1 MQTATDSTDFRS
13 VQGLLEHLKS
23 GVVTVIAR
31 EKTLIKER
39 AERLLAVRREMILRE
54 EADAGILTRRIHNL
68 AAVRQQAVDEAQAV
82 LELRSAR
89 IQQAYHQSRA
99 ALANR
104 VQGVKDRRI
113 GQVQGSIMRNRQ
125 IRQQELAQAKEAHQA
140 FQTQLA
146 DDRKVRRELRIS
158 ALKALRTYQPLLANR
173 FNGKRAMT
181 VEVVQTGTPEEL
193 RGQLLEQLEMAR
205 VSSDV
210 ARNLPL
216 AKFFRLIPLWLLAA
230 IVAGAHV
237 WWALRHGSSGIGP
250 ILPSLFIAE
259 GLLLVVWLV
268 GLMLSMPAV
277 RRASQSLAA
286 ARLLENA
293 AENESTARLASLD
306 AEIQNEHAIEGQSLG
321 ETFRESDSEWRTRMS
336 EGQKKL
342 ERQLVRLP
350 ATLEKLHRREL
361 AKIDSEHERALE
373 IVQAEADERTVLTET
388 ARAQANAAVDSAVD
402 VEIDSLRVPWGGEVL
417 PLYQSLAGLEANSL
431 SGFPPWTTE
440 ACNNWTPPDE
450 APLSVRIGRVEVD
463 TAKLAGG
470 LPHDPRLS
478 LAGGEK
484 LNVPFSLAFP
494 DQGSVMI
501 ESDGTGGGVATL
513 ALNAIALRLLASH
526 PPGRASFVFIDPVGL
541 GKDFAGLMHLADYEE
556 TLINQRIWTQ
566 STQIEER
573 LAELNEHI
581 EKVIQMYLRN
591 EFANITEY
599 NEQAGTIAEKYRFL
613 VIAGFPSAFSE
624 TSCKRLLSIVSSGA
638 RCGVH
643 LLIQRDLRQPPPD
656 AALDDELRRTC
667 MQVTLR
673 DGVFHLSGAQPGADV
688 VVFDSPPTHE
698 DSITL
703 VHRIGKASID
713 SNRVQVPFAHIA
725 PPADEIWQS
734 DTTDEL
740 RVPIGR
746 TGAKKLQMLAIGKG
760 TRQHALVAGK
770 TGSGKSTL
778 FHVIITNLALW
789 CSPEQ
794 VEFYLVDF
802 KKGVEFKCYAA
813 KRLPHARV
821 IAIESDREFALSV
834 LQRIDVELKRRGE
847 LFRRA
852 GSQDLAGYKRTAG
865 HEPLPRSL
873 LLIDEFQEFF
883 TEDDAVAQEASL
895 LLDRIVRQ
903 GRAFGIHVILGSQTL
918 GGAYTLARA
927 TLGQMVIRI
936 ALQCNETDAHLI
948 MDDDNPA
955 PRLLTRP
962 GEGIYNDQAGALAA
976 NSPFQI
982 VWLPEDERDAALDK
996 VNALATRDGKLPP
1009 SPIIFEGNAP
1019 ADVRDNME
1027 VKRLIASKPIT
1038 RPVTARAWLGAPNSI
1053 KGPTEAQFQRQSG
1066 SHLLVVGQSAER
1078 ALSLLAIS
1086 IVSLAAQY
1094 PSDQVEFVILD
1105 PHAYDNGANGFFQ
1118 KLAAVLSH
1126 KVRIGGPAEVPALMA
1141 DLSNELEARGPSSG
1155 RDAPEV
1161 FLIIH
1166 DLQRFKSLRPD
1177 DEFRFSMDDDA
1188 SAGATPSQAFANLLG
1203 EGGPV
1208 GMHVLAATDTWN
1220 NVSRWI
1226 PRKLMVEFEMRVLF
1240 QMSANDSSNL
1250 IDSPAATTLGLH
1262 RALFHNEHF
1271 GTFETFRPYAMPDEA
1286 WLGEITSVDRQN
1298 IPG

>member
-1 MQTATDSTDFRS
+1 MDPAKLTDGLPNDASLTLPNAN
-13 VQGLLEHLKS
+13 LLE
-23 GVVTVIAR
+23 
-31 EKTLIKER
+31 
-39 AERLLAVRREMILRE
+39 
-54 EADAGILTRRIHNL
+54 
-68 AAVRQQAVDEAQAV
+68 
-82 LELRSAR
+82 
-89 IQQAYHQSRA
+89 
-99 ALANR
+99 
-104 VQGVKDRRI
+104 
-113 GQVQGSIMRNRQ
+113 
-125 IRQQELAQAKEAHQA
+125 
-140 FQTQLA
+140 
-146 DDRKVRRELRIS
+146 
-158 ALKALRTYQPLLANR
+158 
-173 FNGKRAMT
+173 
-181 VEVVQTGTPEEL
+181 
-193 RGQLLEQLEMAR
+193 
-205 VSSDV
+205 
-210 ARNLPL
+210 
-216 AKFFRLIPLWLLAA
+216 
-230 IVAGAHV
+230 
-237 WWALRHGSSGIGP
+237 
-250 ILPSLFIAE
+250 
-259 GLLLVVWLV
+259 
-268 GLMLSMPAV
+268 
-277 RRASQSLAA
+277 
-286 ARLLENA
+286 
-293 AENESTARLASLD
+293 
-306 AEIQNEHAIEGQSLG
+306 
-321 ETFRESDSEWRTRMS
+321 
-336 EGQKKL
+336 
-342 ERQLVRLP
+342 
-350 ATLEKLHRREL
+350 
-361 AKIDSEHERALE
+361 
-373 IVQAEADERTVLTET
+373 
-388 ARAQANAAVDSAVD
+388 
-402 VEIDSLRVPWGGEVL
+402 
-417 PLYQSLAGLEANSL
+417 
-431 SGFPPWTTE
+431 
-440 ACNNWTPPDE
+440 
-450 APLSVRIGRVEVD
+450 
-463 TAKLAGG
+463 
-470 LPHDPRLS
+470 
-478 LAGGEK
+478 
-484 LNVPFSLAFP
+484 VPFALAFP
-494 DQGSVMI
+494 DQGSLMI
-501 ESDGTGGGVATL
+501 ESDGAGSSEATL
-513 ALNAIALRLLASH
+513 ALNAIALRLLAVH

-556 TLINQRIWTQ
+556 TVINHRIWTQ

-624 TSCKRLLSIVSSGA
+624 TSCKRLLSIASSGA

-643 LLIQRDLRQPPPD
+643 LLIQRDLRQPLPD
-656 AALDDELRRTC
+656 ATLNDELRRACTC
-667 MQVTLR
+667 VTLH
-673 DGVFHLSGAQPGADV
+673 DGVLRLASALPGADV
-688 VVFDSPPTHE
+688 VTFDAPPSHE

-713 SNRVQVPFAHIA
+713 SNRVQVPFSQIA
-725 PPADEIWQS
+725 PPLDELWQF

-802 KKGVEFKCYAA
+802 KKGVEFKCYAS

-834 LQRIDVELKRRGE
+834 LQRIDTELKRRGE
-847 LFRRA
+847 LFRSA
-852 GSQDLAGYKRTAG
+852 GSQDLASYKRSPG

-982 VWLPEDERDAALDK
+982 VWLPEEERDAVLDQ
-996 VNALATRDGKLPP
+996 VNALATRDGKPAP
-1009 SPIIFEGNAP
+1009 MPIIFEGNAP
-1019 ADVRDNME
+1019 ADVRDNGE
-1027 VKRLIASKPIT
+1027 LKKLLRSHPSS

-1066 SHLLVVGQSAER
+1066 SHLLVVGQSVER

-1094 PSDQVEFVILD
+1094 PQDRVEFVILD
-1105 PHAYDNGANGFFQ
+1105 PHAYDHGDRGFFQ
-1118 KLAAVLSH
+1118 RLAATLPH
-1126 KVRIGGPAEVPALMA
+1126 KIRIGGPAEVPALLS
-1141 DLSNELEARGPSSG
+1141 DLSKELESRAASSG
-1155 RDAPEV
+1155 RDAPEI
-1161 FLIIH
+1161 FLIVH

-1188 SAGATPSQAFANLLG
+1188 SAGATPSQAFASLLG

-1226 PRKLMVEFEMRVLF
+1226 PRKLMAEFEMRVLF

-1250 IDSPAATTLGLH
+1250 IDSPAATSLGLH

-1271 GTFETFRPYAMPDEA
+1271 GTLETFRPYAMPDDA
-1286 WLGEITSVDRQN
+1286 WLDEITH
-1298 IPG
+1298 G

>member
-1 MQTATDSTDFRS
+1 MQTANESIGLRS
-13 VQGLLEHLKS
+13 VRERLELLKS
-23 GVVTVIAR
+23 GLSAVTVA
-31 EKTLIKER
+31 EAGLIRSK
-39 AERLLAVRREMILRE
+39 AERLAVVRREMIQR
-54 EADAGILTRRIHNL
+54 ADADAEKLNHRFLELDARRQREIELAQAAAEARGARIH
-68 AAVRQQAVDEAQAV
+68 
-82 LELRSAR
+82 
-89 IQQAYHQSRA
+89 QAYHASRS

-104 VQGVKDRRI
+104 AQGVKDRRI

-125 IRQQELAQAKEAHQA
+125 ARQEELERAKEAHRD
-140 FQTQLA
+140 FLA
-146 DDRKVRRELRIS
+146 DIGTDRSLRRELRKS
-158 ALKALRTYQPLLANR
+158 ALVAFRSYLPLVKGR
-173 FNGKRAMT
+173 FTRRKTAGAEREAD
-181 VEVVQTGTPEEL
+181 ETPEQS
-193 RGQLLEQLEMAR
+193 RALLLKNLQDASIAVDAAHR
-205 VSSDV
+205 
-210 ARNLPL
+210 LPL
-216 AKFFRLIPLWLLAA
+216 ARFFRLVPPWVFLTA
-230 IVAGAHV
+230 IVVMHLWYAFRPGGAGISPA
-237 WWALRHGSSGIGP
+237 
-250 ILPSLFIAE
+250 LPSLAISTGSVLA
-259 GLLLVVWLV
+259 LWLT
-268 GLMLSMPAV
+268 GLMISLPLV
-277 RRASQSLAA
+277 RRASAALVSAGALEKAAEQQSAERLAA
-286 ARLLENA
+286 
-293 AENESTARLASLD
+293 LD
-306 AEIQNEHAIEGQSLG
+306 AEIQEEQAAEGQNLS
-321 ETFRESDSEWRTRMS
+321 ETFRESDSEWKARLAA
-336 EGQKKL
+336 GQKKL
-342 ERQLVRLP
+342 DRQFAGLP
-350 ATLEKLHRREL
+350 PKLDTLHQRKLR
-361 AKIDSEHERALE
+361 KIEAAHEALLGQARKEAAERA
-373 IVQAEADERTVLTET
+373 RLTEA
-388 ARAQANAAVDSAVD
+388 ARDRLNTSIESNVDGKISDLTNSWNAEV
-402 VEIDSLRVPWGGEVL
+402 VPAFD
-417 PLYQSLAGLEANSL
+417 SLAGLETVSL
-431 SGFPPWTTE
+431 ERFP
-440 ACNNWTPPDE
+440 AWTPGVCGGWAPPKDAPD
-450 APLSVRIGRVEVD
+450 AVRIGQIEVD
-463 TAKLAGG
+463 SRKLADG
-470 LPHDPRLS
+470 LPHDRRLTLPEAGK
-478 LAGGEK
+478 LA
-484 LNVPFSLAFP
+484 VPFALGFP
-494 DQGSVMI
+494 DQGSILI
-501 ESDGTGGGVATL
+501 ESDGAGEATH
-513 ALNAIALRLLASH
+513 ALNAIVLRLLAAH

-556 TLINQRIWTQ
+556 TLINHRIWTQ

-591 EFANITEY
+591 EYATITEY

-613 VIAGFPSAFSE
+613 VIAGFPAAFSE
-624 TSCKRLLSIVSSGA
+624 TSCKRLLSIASSGA

-643 LLIQRDLRQPPPD
+643 LLIQRDLRQPVTD
-656 AALDDELRRTC
+656 AALDDELRRAC
-667 MQVTLR
+667 LRVTLK
-673 DGVFHLSGAQPGADV
+673 DHTFHLADALPGADV
-688 VVFDSPPTHE
+688 VVFDPPPSLE

-713 SNRVQVPFAHIA
+713 SNRVQVPFSHIA
-725 PPADEIWQS
+725 PSPAEVWKSI
-734 DTTDEL
+734 TTEEL

-789 CSPEQ
+789 CSPEE

-802 KKGVEFKCYAA
+802 KKGVEFKCYAT

-834 LQRIDVELKRRGE
+834 LQRIDAELKRRGE
-847 LFRRA
+847 LFRKA
-852 GSQDLAGYKRTAG
+852 GSQDLAGYKRTPG

-982 VWLPEDERDAALDK
+982 VWLPEEERDAVLDQ
-996 VNALATRDGKLPP
+996 VNDLAKRNGRQPEV
-1009 SPIIFEGNAP
+1009 PIIFEGNAP
-1019 ADVRDNME
+1019 ADVKDNMLLKKLLSSE
-1027 VKRLIASKPIT
+1027 PAT

-1053 KGPTEAQFQRQSG
+1053 KGPTEAVFQRQSG

-1086 IVSLAAQY
+1086 IISLAAQY
-1094 PSDQVEFVILD
+1094 PAGQVEFVILD
-1105 PHAYDNGANGFFQ
+1105 PHAYDNGENGYFQ
-1118 KLAAVLSH
+1118 KLATALPH
-1126 KVRIGGPAEVPALMA
+1126 MIRIGGPAEVPALMA
-1141 DLSNELEARGPSSG
+1141 GLAAELEARGPSSG

-1161 FLIIH
+1161 FVVIH

-1177 DEFRFSMDDDA
+1177 DEFRFSVDEDA
-1188 SAGATPSQAFANLLG
+1188 AVTPAQSFASLLG

-1226 PRKLMVEFEMRVLF
+1226 PRKLLAEFEMRVLF

-1250 IDSPAATTLGLH
+1250 IDSPAATALGLH
-1262 RALFHNEHF
+1262 RALFHNEHH
-1271 GTFETFRPYAMPDEA
+1271 GTLETFRPYAMPDDA
-1286 WLGEITSVDRQN
+1286 WLEEMPAVAR
-1298 IPG
+1298 

>member
-1 MQTATDSTDFRS
+1 MQTATESTDLRS
-13 VQGLLEHLKS
+13 VQGQLDHLKS
-23 GVVTVIAR
+23 AVADVVSSEQA
-31 EKTLIKER
+31 LIKER
-39 AERLLAVRREMILRE
+39 AARMTVVRREMILRD
-54 EADAGILTRRIHNL
+54 EADAELAKARIQAL
-68 AAVRQQAVDEAQAV
+68 AAVRQQAIDAEAAAW
-82 LELRSAR
+82 EAR
-89 IQQAYHQSRA
+89 GERIHQAYHASRA
-99 ALANR
+99 SLAQR

-113 GQVQGSIMRNRQ
+113 GRVQGAIMRNRQ
-125 IRQQELAQAKEAHQA
+125 ARQLELEQAKVEHQA

-146 DDRKVRRELRIS
+146 EDRSVRRAIRAS
-158 ALKALRTYQPLLANR
+158 VLKAFQTYRPLLA
-173 FNGKRAMT
+173 
-181 VEVVQTGTPEEL
+181 GTDSVAGIDLTAPPEML
-193 RGQLLEQLEMAR
+193 RKKLLENLESAR
-205 VSSDV
+205 EAAQSADKLLV
-210 ARNLPL
+210 P
-216 AKFFRLIPLWLLAA
+216 KFFRFVPLWLLVSVIVGSCLAWTWRPGGFGLGGSIVPL
-230 IVAGAHV
+230 IVAAAVVAFFWLLGL
-237 WWALRHGSSGIGP
+237 ALSKPTID
-250 ILPSLFIAE
+250 
-259 GLLLVVWLV
+259 
-268 GLMLSMPAV
+268 
-277 RRASQSLAA
+277 RASRSLAA
-286 ARLLENA
+286 ARILERA
-293 AENESTARLASLD
+293 AEKESAARLASLA
-306 AEIQNEHAIEGQSLG
+306 AEIQNEHDVEGQSLG
-321 ETFRESDSEWRTRMS
+321 ETFKESDSEWKTRMS
-336 EGQKKL
+336 DGQKKL
-342 ERQLVRLP
+342 ERQLPRLP
-350 ATLEKLHRREL
+350 VRSDKLHQRKL
-361 AKIDSEHERALE
+361 VKIDAAHEQSLLVA
-373 IVQAEADERTVLTET
+373 QAEAAGRSRLTEA
-388 ARAQANAAVDSAVD
+388 ARAQINSAIESD
-402 VEIDSLRVPWGGEVL
+402 VETRIARLTKPWLGDVL
-417 PLYQSLAGLEANSL
+417 PTFDTLASMEAESL
-431 SGFPPWTTE
+431 SRFPAWTT
-440 ACNNWTPPDE
+440 AVCATWTSPEE
-450 APLSVRIGRVEVD
+450 APPSVRLGSLQVD
-463 TAKLAGG
+463 TAKLADGS
-470 LPHDPRLS
+470 PNNPRLDVPQ
-478 LAGGEK
+478 GGK
-484 LNVPFSLAFP
+484 ITVPFALGFP
-494 DQGSVMI
+494 DQGSILI
-501 ESDGTGGGVATL
+501 ESDGTGDGAATH

-526 PPGRASFVFIDPVGL
+526 PPGRASFVFIDPIGL

-556 TLINQRIWTQ
+556 MLITHRIWTQ

-573 LAELNEHI
+573 LAEINDHI

-591 EFANITEY
+591 EYANITEY

-624 TSCKRLLSIVSSGA
+624 TSCKRLLSIASSGA

-656 AALDDELRRTC
+656 AALDDELRRAC
-667 MQVTLR
+667 IRVTLR
-673 DGVFHLSGAQPGADV
+673 GGVYHLSGAPSGADT
-688 VVFDSPPTHE
+688 VVFDPPPSHK

-725 PPADEIWQS
+725 PDDDELWQS
-734 DTTDEL
+734 ETTDEL

-834 LQRIDVELKRRGE
+834 LQRIDAELKRRGE

-936 ALQCNETDAHLI
+936 ALQCNEADAALI
-948 MDDDNPA
+948 MEDDNPA
-955 PRLLTRP
+955 PRMLTRP
-962 GEGIYNDQAGALAA
+962 GEGIYNDQAGAFAA

-996 VNALATRDGKLPP
+996 VNALATRDGSIPP

-1027 VKRLIASKPIT
+1027 LKNLRSVTPSV

-1078 ALSLLAIS
+1078 SLSLLSIA

-1094 PSDQVEFVILD
+1094 PPEQVEFVILD
-1105 PHAYDNGANGFFQ
+1105 PHAYDNGANGYFQ
-1118 KLAAVLSH
+1118 KLAAALPH
-1126 KVRIGGPAEVPALMA
+1126 KVRIGGTSEAPELLAELAK
-1141 DLSNELEARGPSSG
+1141 ELEERGPSSG
-1155 RDAPEV
+1155 REAPEI
-1161 FLIIH
+1161 FLIVH
-1166 DLQRFKSLRPD
+1166 DLQRFKALRPD

-1226 PRKLMVEFEMRVLF
+1226 PRKLMAEFEMRVLF

-1250 IDSPAATTLGLH
+1250 IDSPAATVLGLH
-1262 RALFHNEHF
+1262 RALFHNEHH
-1271 GTFETFRPYAMPDEA
+1271 GTLETFRPYGMPDDA
-1286 WLGEITSVDRQN
+1286 WLGEIAA
-1298 IPG
+1298 GAK